1 MIGSMRARSSGFA
14 RDCAAAWRVELAL
27 ERLEELLLLSGDPVD
42 PPADWRQETFSLG
55 NMDLQAQTPPL
66 AAQSFSGLGL
76 IGGDLEQQ
84 RYGFT
89 GAGYSVAI
97 LDTGIDYTNPA
108 FAGRYLGGWNFIANN
123 NNPMDDEG
131 HGTHVAGIIASAD
144 PNHLG
149 VAPGVGII
157 ALKVLDSTGTGDFGN
172 VDLALQWVAA
182 HQQQYHIAAVNMS
195 LGAGNYQVEPWS
207 FLDADFQQ
215 LQNEGVFVAASSG
228 NSYYSYGS
236 QPGLAFPAINNL
248 VVSVGAV
255 YNGNYGSVS
264 WANGAK
270 DYSTAP
276 DQITSFTQRNSQ
288 LDILA
293 PGAFITSTYLGGGW
307 ATMAGTSMAA
317 PMVAGAAVVIH
328 QALDA
333 AGEDAQAT
341 QSGILSIM
349 QHTGVSIVDANYGQ
363 DNVVHTGQ
371 TYQRLDLYNA
381 VQSIVTGG
389 TWNRASAPADP
400 NLAYVDALYEE
411 LLGRPA
417 DPGGLNTWVAA
428 LESGMSRMQLV
439 ELLWN
444 SAEHRA
450 FQVDQDYAEFLHR
463 EPSDAERSHW
473 ATLLM
478 AGVSETQVA
487 EAFLHSPEF
496 LLAESTTG
504 SFVQSLFQDVL
515 GRSADSGSLA
525 ALTELLDLGISRG
538 QIADLVLNSLERDAD
553 VVDSYYQEFLGRGA
567 SNAEL
572 MGWAN
577 AIAHGVV
584 DLQTVGEAFLASGEF
599 FNRAASGGVGGFAE
613 RTAGAGAALGYALA
627 DTPTPP
633 STTGTPS
640 ASQPAGLSEQP
651 TLTMNSPAGST
662 GDGPHWALVG
672 SAASSGGLTSLGSRP
687 S

>member
-1 MIGSMRARSSGFA
+1 MIGTRARASGFA

-42 PPADWRQETFSLG
+42 PPADWRHETFSLG
-55 NMDLQAQTPPL
+55 SLDLQTQTAPV

-97 LDTGIDYTNPA
+97 LDTGLDYTNPA
-108 FAGRYLGGWNFIANN
+108 FAGRYLGGWNFVANN
-123 NNPMDDEG
+123 SNPMDDEG
-131 HGTHVAGIIASAD
+131 HGTHVAGIIGSAD

-172 VDLALQWVAA
+172 VDLALQWVVA

-195 LGAGNYQVEPWS
+195 LGTGNFQTEPWG
-207 FLDADFQQ
+207 FLDTDFQQ

-228 NSYYSYGS
+228 NGYYSYGS
-236 QPGLAFPAINNL
+236 QPGLAFPAINNQ

-255 YNGNYGSVS
+255 YNGSYGSVS
-264 WANGAK
+264 WANGAQ

-276 DQITSFTQRNSQ
+276 DQITSFTQRSSQ

-293 PGAFITSTYLGGGW
+293 PGAFITSTYLGGDW

-349 QHTGVSIVDANYGQ
+349 QHTGVSIVDANDGQ

-389 TWNRASAPADP
+389 SWNNSAPPADP

-411 LLGRPA
+411 LLGRHA
-417 DPGGLNTWVAA
+417 DPAGLNTWVSA
-428 LESGMSRMQLV
+428 LESGMSRLQLI

-444 SAEHRA
+444 SAEHRN

-463 EPSDAERSHW
+463 APSDAERSHW
-473 ATLLM
+473 AALLM
-478 AGVSETQVA
+478 AGISETQVA

-496 LLAESTTG
+496 LLADSNTG
-504 SFVQSLFQDVL
+504 NFVQSLFQDLL
-515 GRSADSGSLA
+515 GRPADSDGLA

-538 QIADLVLNSLERDAD
+538 QVADLVLNSLERDAD
-553 VVDSYYQEFLGRGA
+553 VVDSYYHGFLGRGA

-599 FNRAASGGVGGFAE
+599 FNRAAAGSVGGLGE
-613 RTAGAGAALGYALA
+613 RLSGAGAALSNALTA
-627 DTPTPP
+627 MPALQSPAG
-633 STTGTPS
+633 SSG
-640 ASQPAGLSEQP
+640 SQSPISLSSGLSEQP
-651 TLTMNSPAGST
+651 TLIMNSPTGSAS
-662 GDGPHWALVG
+662 DRPHWAL
-672 SAASSGGLTSLGSRP
+672 AAAVSSPLAPRK
-687 S
+687 